1 MTRFFATL
9 ATAAFV
15 FMAQASASPPDEIIK
30 TATDAVRSD
39 IATNVATYRNDKKA
53 LYAMVDERIVP
64 HFDTPYIAKVI
75 LGAHARSA
83 TPEQTARFE
92 TAFKD
97 MLIRTYADKLL
108 QYYDGIE
115 IEVKPARIEGKR
127 ASVDTTIV
135 RNDGRPPI
143 PIVFSMR
150 DSGGEWKIWDIK
162 AENISIV
169 LNYRTQVDAE
179 IKKNGIPAVIERL
192 DAGALVPAADT
203 SSGGTS

>member
-1 MTRFFATL
+1 MTRFFAAL
-9 ATAAFV
+9 ATAAIVFV
-15 FMAQASASPPDEIIK
+15 AQASASPPDEIIK
-30 TATDAVRSD
+30 SATDAVRAD
-39 IATNVATYRNDKKA
+39 IASNVATYRNDKKA
-53 LYAMVDERIVP
+53 LYAMVDEKIVP

-75 LGAHARSA
+75 LGAHAREA
-83 TPEQTARFE
+83 TAEQTARFE

-115 IEVKPARIEGKR
+115 IEVKPARIDGKR
-127 ASVDTTIV
+127 ASVDTMIV

-169 LNYRTQVDAE
+169 LNYRTQIDAE
-179 IKKNGIPAVIERL
+179 IKKNGMAAVIDRL
-192 DAGALVPAADT
+192 KTGQLVPESDASD
-203 SSGGTS
+203 GTS

>member
-1 MTRFFATL
+1 MSRFLTML

-15 FMAQASASPPDEIIK
+15 FMAQASASPPDEIVK
-30 TATDAVRSD
+30 KATDAVRAD
-39 IATNVATYRNDKKA
+39 IAANVSTYRDDKNA
-53 LYAMVDERIVP
+53 LYAMVDQKIVP

-108 QYYDGIE
+108 QYYDGIQ
-115 IEVKPARIEGKR
+115 IEVKPARIDGKR
-127 ASVDTTIV
+127 ANVDTTIV
-135 RNDGRPPI
+135 RNDGKPPI

-150 DSGGEWKIWDIK
+150 DTGDEWKIWDIK

-169 LNYRTQVDAE
+169 LNYRTQIDAE

-192 DAGALVPAADT
+192 SAGQLVPATDT